1 MSWSTL
7 PRARKPFF
15 RRGWVLTLLAL
26 FLIVGLA
33 GAGFAW
39 IEMRKWK
46 EKAQT
51 FDYSRLTAMESA
63 SVIYDRNN
71 QVLDQLFIQNR
82 NEVPITE
89 ISPNLLKAA
98 VGGEDARFYSH
109 DGVDYYGIVR
119 ALVKNYQAGR
129 TRQGASTLTQQLARN
144 TFVDELPSGD
154 RTYERKL
161 LEMAVAWEIE
171 KRLNSK
177 EKILELYLNRVFF
190 GGGFYGADAAARG
203 YFDKHAKDLDLS
215 EAATLIGL
223 LKSPNNLSPWR
234 NRQACIEQ
242 RNYVLQRMLALKLI
256 DKAEFDRT
264 YAQDLIVKNRKPMH
278 QGSYAADL
286 VEQQVK
292 KLVGEE
298 NTVRGGYRIYTTID
312 AALQK
317 KAETTLREQ
326 LAHSELHEG
335 YDHPTYGQFDQAIR
349 AYRRTAAEKG
359 DDAGPPPEPAYL
371 QGSAVVLDN
380 STGGILALVG
390 GRDFTHS
397 TFNRALYA
405 RRPSGTAF
413 MPLVYAAG
421 FEHGR
426 FPGTP
431 VQDAVIDNRQVMI
444 GGMTGI
450 LGEWGPESTD
460 NRYEGLISAR
470 TALVKSKNAATVRF
484 GNTIGKNLGESLER
498 LAALSKKAGIESELR
513 KFPAT
518 FLGSSE
524 VTLMEMTLANTMFP
538 NGGWRPDKAFIIERV
553 TDKAGRELFR
563 AVLGKQ
569 RVLRPTTAFEV
580 HSCLAEVLERGTADK
595 TFTDLGVQRFALGG
609 KTGTAYN
616 FTDVS
621 FIGYS
626 SAVTCGVWAGFDTPR
641 TQIYRGAFSRE
652 IVLPVWASIM
662 KETFATYK
670 PVEIGTPPGL
680 VRYEICASSG
690 LLATP
695 KCFETIENKDTGEK
709 TERRTTYFDI
719 ASDAQAPKDAC
730 DVHGDVPRTV
740 DKDAPVT
747 KSQWPRPMPVANLAA
762 HTPVAMKSPTI
773 LGEDPYNSAA
783 AAKHVADM
791 HSFNGQRAPLDNSG
805 RPATTTNAE
814 PELQV
819 RTTQP
824 VKTMEQKPVFES
836 VIKLEAPGPIDFS
849 GGTPAPR

>member
-1 MSWSTL
+1 MSWSAL

-26 FLIVGLA
+26 FFIVGA
-33 GAGFAW
+33 TGAGFAW
-39 IEMRKWK
+39 LEMSKWK
-46 EKAQT
+46 EKART

-63 SVIYDRNN
+63 SVIYDRKG
-71 QVLDQLFIQNR
+71 QVFDQLFIQNR
-82 NEVPITE
+82 NEVPISE

-109 DGVDYYGIVR
+109 DGVDYYGIMR

-129 TRQGASTLTQQLARN
+129 TKQGASTLTQQLARN
-144 TFVDELPSGD
+144 TFVDELPSANRGYD
-154 RTYERKL
+154 RKL

-171 KRLNSK
+171 KRLDSK

-203 YFDKHAKDLDLS
+203 YFDKHAKDLNLS
-215 EAATLIGL
+215 ESATLIGL

-242 RNYVLQRMLALKLI
+242 RNYVLQRMLDLKLI
-256 DKAEFDRT
+256 DKEEYTKT

-298 NTVRGGYRIYTTID
+298 NTTRGGYRIYTTID

-317 KAETTLREQ
+317 KAESALRDQ
-326 LAHSELHEG
+326 LTHAEHHEG
-335 YDHPTYGQFDQAIR
+335 FDHPTYAQFDQIIR

-359 DDAGPPPEPAYL
+359 DDAGPAPEPEYL

-380 STGGILALVG
+380 ATGGILALVG

-397 TFNRALYA
+397 TYNRALYTK
-405 RRPSGTAF
+405 RPPGTAF
-413 MPLVYAAG
+413 LPLVYAAA
-421 FEHGR
+421 FEHGL

-444 GGMTGI
+444 GGTTGI
-450 LGEWGPESTD
+450 LGEWGPERKD
-460 NRYEGLISAR
+460 NKYEGLMPAR
-470 TALVKSKNAATVRF
+470 TALVKSKNSATVRL
-484 GNTIGKNLGESLER
+484 GNTIGKNLGESLDR
-498 LAALSKKAGIESELR
+498 LTTLAKKAGIESELR
-513 KFPAT
+513 KYPAT

-524 VTLMEMTLANTMFP
+524 VTLMEMTLANTMFA
-538 NGGWRPDKAFIIERV
+538 NGGWRPDKTFIIERI
-553 TDKAGRELFR
+553 TDKSGRELFR
-563 AVLGKQ
+563 AALGKQ
-569 RVLRPTTAFEV
+569 RVIRPTTSFEI
-580 HSCLAEVLERGTADK
+580 HSCLADVLERGTADK

-626 SAVTCGVWAGFDTPR
+626 SAVTCGVWAGFDKPR
-641 TQIYRGAFSRE
+641 TTIYHGAFSSD
-652 IVLPVWASIM
+652 IVLPVWANIM
-662 KETFATYK
+662 KDTFADYK
-670 PVEIGTPPGL
+670 PAEIGTPPGL
-680 VRYEICASSG
+680 LRCEICAASG

-695 KCFETIENKDTGEK
+695 KCFETIENKETGEK

-719 ASDAQAPKDAC
+719 ATDAQVPKDAC
-730 DVHGDVPRTV
+730 DVHGDVPRSAP
-740 DKDAPVT
+740 KDAPIA

-762 HTPVAMKSPTI
+762 HTPVTMKSATI
-773 LGEDPYNSAA
+773 LGDDPYNSAA
-783 AAKHVADM
+783 AMKHVADM
-791 HSFNGQRAPLDNSG
+791 HNLNGQRAPLDNSG
-805 RPATTTNAE
+805 RPVAADAG

-819 RTTQP
+819 RTAQP
-824 VKTMEQKPVFES
+824 VKSSEQKSVFES
-836 VIKLEAPGPIDFS
+836 VIKLEAPGPIDFN
-849 GGTPAPR
+849 GATPAPR

>member
-7 PRARKPFF
+7 PRARKPFY
-15 RRGWVLTLLAL
+15 RRGWVLTLVAL
-26 FLIVGLA
+26 FFIVAAG
-33 GAGFAW
+33 GAGYVW
-39 IEMRKWK
+39 LEMRQWK

-82 NEVPITE
+82 NEVPISE

-109 DGVDYYGIVR
+109 DGVDYYGIAR

-129 TRQGASTLTQQLARN
+129 TKQGASTLTQQLARN
-144 TFVDELPSGD
+144 TFVDELPSSD
-154 RTYERKL
+154 RGYGRKL
-161 LEMAVAWEIE
+161 LEIAVAWEIE

-242 RNYVLQRMLALKLI
+242 RNYVLQRMLELKLI
-256 DKAEFDRT
+256 TKDEYTKT

-312 AALQK
+312 SALQK
-317 KAETTLREQ
+317 KVEASLRDQ
-326 LAHSELHEG
+326 LTHVEHHEG
-335 YDHPTYGQFDQAIR
+335 FDHPTYAQYDQVIR
-349 AYRRTAAEKG
+349 AYRRTAGEKG
-359 DDAGPPPEPAYL
+359 DDAGPVPEPKYL

-380 STGGILALVG
+380 ATGGILALVG

-405 RRPSGTAF
+405 KRPSGTAF
-413 MPLVYAAG
+413 MPLVYAAA
-421 FEHGR
+421 FENGL

-444 GGMTGI
+444 GGTTGI
-450 LGEWGPESTD
+450 LGEWGPERLD

-470 TALVKSKNAATVRF
+470 TALVKSKNAATVRL
-484 GNTIGKNLGESLER
+484 GNTIGKNLGESLDR
-498 LAALSKKAGIESELR
+498 LATLSKKAGIESELR

-524 VTLMEMTLANTMFP
+524 VTLMEMTLANTMFA
-538 NGGWRPDKAFIIERV
+538 NGGWRPDKAFIIERI
-553 TDKAGRELFR
+553 TDKSGRELFR
-563 AVLGKQ
+563 AALGKQ
-569 RVLRPTTAFEV
+569 RVLRPTTAYEV

-595 TFTDLGVQRFALGG
+595 TYTDLGVQRFALGG

-626 SAVTCGVWAGFDTPR
+626 SAVTCGVWAGFDEPR
-641 TQIYRGAFSRE
+641 TSIYRGAFSSDL
-652 IVLPVWASIM
+652 VLPVWAAIM
-662 KETFATYK
+662 KETFADYK

-680 VRYEICASSG
+680 LRCEICSASG

-695 KCFETIENKDTGEK
+695 KCFETIENKETGEK

-719 ASDAQAPKDAC
+719 ATEAQVPKEAC
-730 DVHGDVPRTV
+730 DVHGGVPRTPKETSV
-740 DKDAPVT
+740 A
-747 KSQWPRPMPVANLAA
+747 KSQWPRPMPVANLSV
-762 HTPVAMKSPTI
+762 HTPVVMKSPTI
-773 LGEDPYNSAA
+773 LGDDPYNSAA

-791 HSFNGQRAPLDNSG
+791 HSLNGQRAPLDNSG
-805 RPATTTNAE
+805 RPAT
-814 PELQV
+814 PEAGPEVQV
-819 RTTQP
+819 RTAQP
-824 VKTMEQKPVFES
+824 VKSFDQKPVFES
-836 VIKLEAPGPIDFS
+836 VIKLDVPGPIDFN
-849 GGTPAPR
+849 GLNPAPK